1 MTRSNILHK
10 RYCFEVY
17 DDVTYSCPFHIPHQ
31 TLSIHLNKNKKRRV
45 NAIVRAYKG
54 LNIMIQCISFL
65 RCELNS
71 TLNKVY
77 YTQQNYLI
85 IFFSFQPLHNRNFLI
100 LFFENR
106 CLRNEWMNEDVLL
119 ATVFMAA
126 NLSKTHLSFL
136 ENCPRSWN
144 SFIW

>member
-1 MTRSNILHK
+1 MSFPNSTSSMIYPLESRIKTIKYISFTSWCIFSDH
-10 RYCFEVY
+10 
-17 DDVTYSCPFHIPHQ
+17 P
-31 TLSIHLNKNKKRRV
+31 
-45 NAIVRAYKG
+45 VRAYEG
-54 LNIMIQCISFL
+54 LNIMIQCIFFL

>member
-1 MTRSNILHK
+1 MFWSIWWCNVFVSFPHSTSNIIYPLK
-10 RYCFEVY
+10 SR
-17 DDVTYSCPFHIPHQ
+17 IN
-31 TLSIHLNKNKKRRV
+31 NKINKFYILMYIFRS
-45 NAIVRAYKG
+45 AYKG

-144 SFIW
+144 SFRW